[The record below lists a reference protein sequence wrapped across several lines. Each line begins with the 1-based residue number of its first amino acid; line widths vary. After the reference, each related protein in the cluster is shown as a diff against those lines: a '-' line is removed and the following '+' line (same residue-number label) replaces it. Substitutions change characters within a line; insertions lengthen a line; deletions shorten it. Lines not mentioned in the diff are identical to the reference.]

1 MREEDLTVRIYLYPY
16 QNKSEISELA
26 KDDARAVKDIERLEE
41 VITRLK
47 EYRKELYEHT
57 QKLHAMK
64 SYLQLQLKRT
74 KSYYDKK
81 VYYYV
86 TITRLYP
93 DNADMKQTVLY
104 ETYSGTERRAALS
117 RFEALKKEYPG
128 IEAIKDIEK
137 GRWEK

>member
-1 MREEDLTVRIYLYPY
+1 MKTQQKIFEELSKLEAYFYYLMQNLGDLPC
-16 QNKSEISELA
+16 SS
-26 KDDARAVKDIERLEE
+26 E

-47 EYRKELYEHT
+47 EYRKELYEHA